1 MMLLDRGQLLLLVAS
16 AFMSGAA
23 LATMLGEVVR

>member
-1 MMLLDRGQLLLLVAS
+1 MIAIERGQLLLLIAS
-16 AFMSGAA
+16 AFMCGAA

>member
-1 MMLLDRGQLLLLVAS
+1 MLLDRGQLLLLVAS